1 MAAPTYNCPFSATG
15 GTTDYVMQCSEV
27 LAANTNKSCP
37 LYNSNDE
44 ECLLRQFYQGL
55 VNAKHLGDAS

>member
-1 MAAPTYNCPFSATG
+1 MAAPTYNCPLSATG
-15 GTTDYVMQCSEV
+15 GSTDYVMLCSEV

-44 ECLLRQFYQGL
+44 DCLLKQYYEGM
-55 VNAKHLGDAS
+55 VNKQKFGDVA